1 MESQDRAFH
10 RLRRARESGE
20 FSSPR
25 RHSRPRMPSTS
36 GYMVAASATA
46 GTLFFLLWWM
56 LQGEE
61 NPWVPAGLA
70 ASVVMLVAVA
80 AREAVIRRAWTR
92 HILEQDKFARRE
104 SRTGRQSSRGIGSTS
119 LQSATLRALQK
130 QSAEVDANDSLPE
143 AHREIYQLCTDYLAS
158 TDEALRAPEITV
170 ENRLALRAAQERARN
185 LQRHHLLTWA
195 RDSARSLTRE
205 AQQRVRLH
213 EKIEIANRALD
224 CIDNA
229 LLTYP
234 DEQELNQSAWAVRE
248 FITSSRVAHWAELG
262 ERAAFK
268 GHYRRAI
275 DCYRDALF
283 YLMRDG
289 SDHAREAAAER
300 ISREIE
306 LLRAR
311 IATQKAV
318 GTSETGNSKRP

>member
-1 MESQDRAFH
+1 MESQDRTFH
-10 RLRRARESGE
+10 RSMRESGE
-20 FSSPR
+20 FASTR

-46 GTLFFLLWWM
+46 GALFFLLWWM

-70 ASVVMLVAVA
+70 ASVVILVAVA
-80 AREAVIRRAWTR
+80 AREVVIRRALTR
-92 HILEQDKFARRE
+92 HVLEHDSSGRRE
-104 SRTGRQSSRGIGSTS
+104 HGSGRRSSRSARVAS
-119 LQSATLRALQK
+119 LQSAAWRALQR
-130 QSAEVDANDSLPE
+130 QSAEVNANDSLPE

-158 TDEALRAPEITV
+158 TEEALREPGVTA
-170 ENRLALRAAQERARN
+170 ENRLALRAARERARS

-205 AQQRVRLH
+205 AQQHVRLH
-213 EKIEIANRALD
+213 EKIEIANRALN
-224 CIDNA
+224 CIDSA
-229 LLTYP
+229 LLAYP
-234 DEQELNQSAWAVRE
+234 DEEELNQSAGAVRE
-248 FITSSRVAHWAELG
+248 FITSSRVAHWVELG

-268 GHYRRAI
+268 GYYRRAT

-289 SDHAREAAAER
+289 SDQAREATAER

-306 LLRAR
+306 MLRAR
-311 IATQKAV
+311 LTTQKEV
-318 GTSETGNSKRP
+318 QGSGESDRH